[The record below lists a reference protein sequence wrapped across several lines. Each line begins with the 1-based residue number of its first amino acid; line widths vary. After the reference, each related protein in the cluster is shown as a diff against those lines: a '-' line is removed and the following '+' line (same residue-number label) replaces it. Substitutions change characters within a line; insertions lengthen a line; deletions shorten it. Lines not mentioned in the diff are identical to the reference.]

1 MRPMTSWPPST
12 TPGCRADRWRAA
24 THRHP
29 ERPHPARRRGTAPTT
44 PARRSSAA
52 SASHSANSPGVD
64 VPLPHTGWTCCCGV
78 ELQAGVVHAAV
89 EVDRELWN
97 ARDRPV
103 HVDEVRRAV
112 AGQDPP
118 GDAEVAVEPRVEEHT
133 AVDLD
138 AELTPAR
145 RIGVGV
151 RLHAQAGRVGVG
163 ADQTERGVGT
173 VVGAAGPRRSARRR
187 GR

>member
-1 MRPMTSWPPST
+1 M
-12 TPGCRADRWRAA
+12 
-24 THRHP
+24 
-29 ERPHPARRRGTAPTT
+29 
-44 PARRSSAA
+44 
-52 SASHSANSPGVD
+52 D
-64 VPLPHTGWTCCCGV
+64 VLLSV
-78 ELQAGVVHAAV
+78 ELQAVVVHAAI

-97 ARDRPV
+97 PRDRTV

-112 AGQDPP
+112 AGQDPS

-151 RLHAQAGRVGVG
+151 GLDAEAGRVGVG
-163 ADQTERGVGT
+163 ADQIGT
-173 VVGAAGPRRSARRR
+173 RRRDGRRPAGPRRSARRH

>member
-1 MRPMTSWPPST
+1 MHVLLR
-12 TPGCRADRWRAA
+12 
-24 THRHP
+24 
-29 ERPHPARRRGTAPTT
+29 
-44 PARRSSAA
+44 
-52 SASHSANSPGVD
+52 
-64 VPLPHTGWTCCCGV
+64 V
-78 ELQAGVVHAAV
+78 ELQAGVVHPAI
-89 EVDRELWN
+89 EVDRELRH

-112 AGQDPP
+112 AGQDPS

-138 AELTPAR
+138 AELTPTR

-151 RLHAQAGRVGVG
+151 GLDAQAGRVGVG

-173 VVGAAGPRRSARRR
+173 VAGREDPGDQRAVAGDDAACRHTVPRVALRDRGEARRLEAAAGGLDGVER
-187 GR
+187 